1 MAKFS
6 DIITLLDLAP
16 VRNEEGVVR
25 NVESN
30 RQDVFFNRYSVSMTA
45 RMAGSSETIRRLA
58 AGEVRTI
65 DYAGQEHAILDG
77 LEYSVADA
85 NNRGELT
92 VLTLERKLSNG

>member
-16 VRNEEGVVR
+16 VRDEEGVVR
-25 NVESN
+25 NEVVSEA
-30 RQDVFFNRYSVSMTA
+30 QVFFNRHSVSMSA
-45 RMAGSSETIRRLA
+45 RMAGSSEAIRRIA
-58 AGEVRTI
+58 SGEVRTV
-65 DYAGQEHAILDG
+65 DYAGQEHAVLDG
-77 LEYSVADA
+77 ISYSVADA